1 MIRRPPRSTRTDTR
15 FPYTTLFRSLD
26 LAQRFQLFVRG
37 ADEPIAFARSQFQLV
52 AIGDLD
58 EGTRSVQDALLF
70 QRGDGTADC
79 GPPNTEQAGQHLMCD
94 GQRVCPTTVL
104 GHEQPSRHPLLNAV
118 VSVAGAQL

>member
-79 GPPNTEQAGQHLMCD
+79 GPPNTEQAGRSEEHTSELQSLMRISYAVFC
-94 GQRVCPTTVL
+94 
-104 GHEQPSRHPLLNAV
+104 LNK
-118 VSVAGAQL
+118 QNKT